1 MAELVRIY
9 HPETNEP
16 FDVIPSTAERLRL
29 GDGHDGL
36 VWLSQPFERVA
47 VEAAPEAPKGRGRK
61 RVSAIVEAEDAESD
75 GSWRDAPTEEDL
87 EAA

>member
-29 GDGHDGL
+29 GQGLDGL
-36 VWLSQPFERVA
+36 VWLSQPFSRAAAE
-47 VEAAPEAPKGRGRK
+47 EPAPEAPKGRGRK
-61 RVSAIVEAEDAESD
+61 RVAAPVSDEAEDD
-75 GSWRDAPTEEDL
+75 GWRDAPTEDAS

>member
-29 GDGHDGL
+29 GDGPDGL

-61 RVSAIVEAEDAESD
+61 RVSAPVSEEAEDD
-75 GSWRDAPTEEDL
+75 GWRDVPTEEDR

>member
-16 FDVIPSTAERLRL
+16 FDVIASIAERLRL
-29 GDGHDGL
+29 GEGDDKL
-36 VWLSQPFERVA
+36 VWLSQPFTRVKA
-47 VEAAPEAPKGRGRK
+47 EEPASEGPKGRGRK
-61 RVSAIVEAEDAESD
+61 RVSAPVPVEAEDD
-75 GSWRDAPTEEDL
+75 GWRDVPTEEVD